1 MRSQLPLFRSNVAK
15 DDQNI
20 VIGMGVATP
29 TKESTANHTACQ
41 AAVAW
46 NLGVSTGQHTSH
58 VTWSSVGVCTSMSSR
73 AEATRS
79 ISISVCTSA
88 EAQWGSKWAINL
100 TTQVNGSQG
109 GKCNFM
115 TGVGWNVD
123 LAQDLCN
130 EITNRAEDGW
140 NINLTQVNLCTSM
153 KKADIRWNID
163 SAQPQMC
170 GSLHSKTEGSQGT
183 MTTKQAERNLVE
195 VLGGVCLIDYLD

>member
-1 MRSQLPLFRSNVAK
+1 
-15 DDQNI
+15 
-20 VIGMGVATP
+20 MGVATP
-29 TKESTANHTACQ
+29 TKETTANHTACQ

-46 NLGVSTGQHTSH
+46 NPGVSTGQHTSH

-73 AEATRS
+73 AEVTRS
-79 ISISVCTSA
+79 ISISVCTST

-100 TTQVNGSQG
+100 TTQANGSQG

-115 TGVGWNVD
+115 TTLAGVGWNVD

-140 NINLTQVNLCTSM
+140 NIYLTQVNLCTSM
-153 KKADIRWNID
+153 KEAEIIN

-170 GSLHSKTEGSQGT
+170 GSLCSKTEGSQGT

-195 VLGGVCLIDYLD
+195 VIGGVCILLIDNFFCSFVDIYMHTSFLFPAHT